1 MYRENA
7 AGRLYGV
14 TFIDHNIG
22 VILNDSRLGKEY
34 AANAP
39 PTHHTE
45 QHLES
50 SSIDNSIG
58 SLFDMPILP

>member
-1 MYRENA
+1 MIFLLNEENLFQRGIGVVYRENA

-39 PTHHTE
+39 HGATPRKQ
-45 QHLES
+45 QH
-50 SSIDNSIG
+50 
-58 SLFDMPILP
+58 